1 MTDETE
7 ATANLTT
14 SAGLEGANNSTI
26 VQNPETK
33 TNEVV
38 SPEPVPPAGA
48 TGGNVETLDKIEAE
62 VVTPIAQ
69 AEVSTVKSAEQALAE
84 AKAHASTL
92 FAFFQNVGGVASV
105 DLQALEA
112 HLTNLMGAVE
122 HLFKF

>member
-38 SPEPVPPAGA
+38 SPVPPAGA